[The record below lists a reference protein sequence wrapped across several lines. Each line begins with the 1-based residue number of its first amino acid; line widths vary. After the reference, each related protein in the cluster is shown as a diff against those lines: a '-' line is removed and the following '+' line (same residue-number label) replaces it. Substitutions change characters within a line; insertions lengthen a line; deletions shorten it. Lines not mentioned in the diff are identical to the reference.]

1 MRRRDFLGVLGGVAV
16 MLPLASRAQP
26 AAIPVI
32 GFLNVGS
39 PESSTDRVAAF
50 RQGLKETGYIE
61 GRNVAVEYYWAQ
73 GQYDRV
79 SAVTVDLVARQVS
92 VIVAIS
98 LPIALA
104 AKTATTII
112 PIVFSMGDDPVKFGL
127 VASLNRPGGN
137 LTGVTFLSP
146 DIEGKRV
153 ELLHELA
160 PQASTIAALVNP
172 NFPSAEVRT
181 TAVRSAASALG
192 LQLTVYNARSEG
204 EIATAFEEIAK
215 RRTGALIVTT
225 DPLFSSQREQLTKL
239 AARYALPAIY
249 DSSEFTAAG
258 GLMSYGS
265 DVVDSYRRVG
275 VYTARILKGDKPADL
290 PVQQPTKF
298 ELIINLKTAKP
309 LGLTV
314 PPALLTSADEVIE

>member
-1 MRRRDFLGVLGGVAV
+1 
-16 MLPLASRAQP
+16 
-26 AAIPVI
+26 
-32 GFLNVGS
+32 
-39 PESSTDRVAAF
+39 
-50 RQGLKETGYIE
+50 
-61 GRNVAVEYYWAQ
+61 VAVEYYYAQ

-79 SAVTVDLVARQVS
+79 PAVTADLVARQVS

-104 AKTATTII
+104 AKTATTTI

-146 DIEGKRV
+146 EIEAKRV
-153 ELLHELA
+153 ELLHELY

-204 EIATAFEEIAK
+204 EIATAFEEIAEH
-215 RRTGALIVTT
+215 RTGALIVTT

-249 DSSEFTAAG
+249 DTSEFTVAG
-258 GLMSYGS
+258 GLISYGS
-265 DVVDSYRRVG
+265 DIVDSYRRAG

-298 ELIINLKTAKP
+298 ELIINLRTAKQ

>member
-1 MRRRDFLGVLGGVAV
+1 MRRRDFLGVLGVVAV
-16 MLPLASRAQP
+16 MLPLAARAQP

-39 PESSTDRVAAF
+39 AESSADRVAAF

-79 SAVTVDLVARQVS
+79 PAVTVDLVARQVS

-104 AKTATTII
+104 AKTATTTI

-146 DIEGKRV
+146 EIEAKRV

-160 PQASTIAALVNP
+160 PQASTVAALVNP

-204 EIATAFEEIAK
+204 EIATAFEEIAE

-249 DSSEFTAAG
+249 DSSEFTVAG

-265 DVVDSYRRVG
+265 DIVDSYRRVG
-275 VYTARILKGDKPADL
+275 VYAARVLKGDKPADL

>member
-1 MRRRDFLGVLGGVAV
+1 MRRREFLAVLGVLAG
-16 MLPLASRAQP
+16 MLPLAAQAQP
-26 AAIPVI
+26 AAIPAI

-39 PESSTDRVAAF
+39 ADSSADRVAAF
-50 RQGLKETGYIE
+50 RQGLKETGYVE
-61 GRNVAVEYYWAQ
+61 GRNVTVEYYWSQ

-79 SAVTVDLVARQVS
+79 PAVTVDLVARQVS

-104 AKTATTII
+104 AKTASKTI
-112 PIVFSMGDDPVKFGL
+112 PIVFLMGDDPVKFGL

-137 LTGVTFLSP
+137 LTGITFLSP
-146 DIEGKRV
+146 EIEAKRV

-172 NFPSAEVRT
+172 NFPSAEVRA
-181 TAVRSAASALG
+181 TAVRSAASTLG
-192 LQLTVYNARSEG
+192 LQLTVYNARSES
-204 EIATAFEEIAK
+204 EIATAFEEIAE

-225 DPLFSSQREQLTKL
+225 DPVFSSQREQLTRL
-239 AARYALPAIY
+239 AARYRLPAIY
-249 DSSEFTAAG
+249 DSSEFTASG

-275 VYTARILKGDKPADL
+275 VYAARILKGDKPADL